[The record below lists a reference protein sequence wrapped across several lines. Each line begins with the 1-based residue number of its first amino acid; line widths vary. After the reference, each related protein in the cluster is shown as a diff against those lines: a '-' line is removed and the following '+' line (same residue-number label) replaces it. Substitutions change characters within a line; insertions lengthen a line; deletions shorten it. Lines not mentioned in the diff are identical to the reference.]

1 MIANLIDNA
10 VRHNNPG
17 GGIEIRTI
25 PQAESAV
32 VEIANTI
39 ARARNA
45 TIPAGPS
52 RWPRARPPDR
62 PRS

>member
-10 VRHNNPG
+10 VCHNNPG

-32 VEIANTI
+32 VKIAKH
-39 ARARNA
+39 
-45 TIPAGPS
+45 
-52 RWPRARPPDR
+52 DR
-62 PRS
+62 PRPQRHDPRWPQPMAPGQTAGSAA